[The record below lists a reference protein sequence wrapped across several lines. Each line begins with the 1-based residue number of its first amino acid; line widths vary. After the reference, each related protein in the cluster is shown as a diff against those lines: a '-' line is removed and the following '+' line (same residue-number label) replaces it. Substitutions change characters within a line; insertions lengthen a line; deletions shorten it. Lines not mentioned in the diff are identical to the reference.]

1 MQDANSDLVV
11 VLNVR
16 GCLVVPTAG
25 SYGQTKRSGGHA
37 SKKTLRER
45 SAHSVQNTENSPVG
59 DRRKVRINS
68 TSLSY
73 QIERN
78 EWVTQKP
85 SDIW

>member
-78 EWVTQKP
+78 EWVT
-85 SDIW
+85 

>member
-73 QIERN
+73 PIERN
-78 EWVTQKP
+78 QWVTQKT
-85 SDIW
+85 SAIW

>member
-25 SYGQTKRSGGHA
+25 SYSQTKRSGGHA

-45 SAHSVQNTENSPVG
+45 SAHSVQNTENSPDG

-68 TSLSY
+68 TCFSY
-73 QIERN
+73 QIKQN
-78 EWVTQKP
+78 EWTTQKK
-85 SDIW
+85 SADW